1 MKDSEKLFGDYE
13 LSFKGKV
20 RDIYNINDN
29 RLLIVTTDRI
39 SAFDYVFEDI
49 IPGKGILLTKMTK
62 FWFKLTN
69 QIITN
74 HLLDKNEI
82 KNLNISNEVT
92 NRCMLVKKT
101 KVLPIEAIV
110 RGHLAG
116 SAWESYKKKNIIN
129 NEITNKTYKE
139 YQKFN
144 QAIFAPS
151 TKANVGEKD
160 QNISFDEM
168 KNIIGENLSVK
179 IKEASLKL
187 YEFAYKYAENKG
199 VIIADT
205 KFEFGLDENGDLVLI
220 DEIFTPDCSRFWLYD
235 NKEKKINYDS
245 FDKQFFR
252 NYLINMKWNNN
263 QINIP
268 EDIKQK
274 LIQRYQL
281 AYNLITS

>member
-29 RLLIVTTDRI
+29 RLLMVTTDRI

-74 HLLDKNEI
+74 HLLEKNEI
-82 KNLNISNEVT
+82 KSLNISNEVT
-92 NRCMLVKKT
+92 DRCMLVKKT

-110 RGHLAG
+110 RGYLAG

-129 NEITNKTYKE
+129 NEITNKIYKE
-139 YQKFN
+139 YQKFD
-144 QAIFAPS
+144 QAIFTPS
-151 TKANVGEKD
+151 TKGNVGEKD

-179 IKEASLKL
+179 IKETSLKL

-199 VIIADT
+199 IIIADT

-235 NKEKKINYDS
+235 NKEKK
-245 FDKQFFR
+245 
-252 NYLINMKWNNN
+252 
-263 QINIP
+263 
-268 EDIKQK
+268 
-274 LIQRYQL
+274 
-281 AYNLITS
+281 